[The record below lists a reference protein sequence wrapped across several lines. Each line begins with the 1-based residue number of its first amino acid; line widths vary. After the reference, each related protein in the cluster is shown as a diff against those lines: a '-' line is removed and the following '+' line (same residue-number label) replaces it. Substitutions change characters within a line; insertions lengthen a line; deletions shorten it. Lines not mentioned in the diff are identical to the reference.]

1 LARRLEKTENV
12 ENDDLDMLDSEQD
25 IGNNVVDGLE
35 IIKS

>member
-1 LARRLEKTENV
+1 LDHKKTENV